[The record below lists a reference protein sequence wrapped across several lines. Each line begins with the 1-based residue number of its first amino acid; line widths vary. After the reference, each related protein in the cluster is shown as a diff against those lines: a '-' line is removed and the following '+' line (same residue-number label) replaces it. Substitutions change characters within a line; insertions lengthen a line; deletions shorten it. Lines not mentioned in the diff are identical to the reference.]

1 MCGKLTSDREDAT
14 YLYIGFNENDVFA
27 RLNLRKRRKNKLLL
41 QGPFGQIPINIIH
54 LYYCNNVIVIVQE
67 KNNSIQPN
75 SLYVRYY

>member
-1 MCGKLTSDREDAT
+1 MM
-14 YLYIGFNENDVFA
+14 
-27 RLNLRKRRKNKLLL
+27 KRRKNKLLL